1 MGGPTGLL
9 EDEIICL
16 KEDGCGSDTAHAVR
30 ETCVTLLS
38 AIVRA
43 AAAAPTAGATVDWR
57 LGEPLEWIGRHDTD
71 RQWPAVRGRLCAVAV
86 PTARNCSRPGRAL
99 YSICT

>member
-1 MGGPTGLL
+1 MDGPTGLL

-16 KEDGCGSDTAHAVR
+16 IENGWGSDTVHAIR

-43 AAAAPTAGATVDWR
+43 AAAAPTAGATMDWR
-57 LGEPLEWIGRHDTD
+57 LGELLERIGRHDID
-71 RQWPAVRGRLCAVAV
+71 RQ
-86 PTARNCSRPGRAL
+86 
-99 YSICT
+99 

>member
-16 KEDGCGSDTAHAVR
+16 KEDGCGSDTAHAIR
-30 ETCVTLLS
+30 ETCVILLS

-71 RQWPAVRGRLCAVAV
+71 RQ
-86 PTARNCSRPGRAL
+86 
-99 YSICT
+99 